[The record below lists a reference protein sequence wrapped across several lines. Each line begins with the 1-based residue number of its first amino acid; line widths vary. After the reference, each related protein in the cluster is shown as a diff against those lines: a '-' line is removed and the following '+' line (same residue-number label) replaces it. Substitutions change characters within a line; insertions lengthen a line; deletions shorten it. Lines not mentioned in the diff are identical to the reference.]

1 MEEGKAV
8 PMMGVGFTCCSK
20 ELAFILQ
27 EKVMEEGLA
36 LKRLKQ
42 TVLSQICSLLQGRHG
57 VGLEAGRPFS
67 KWSLAQLS
75 SSAWRTAQMEVYRR

>member
-1 MEEGKAV
+1 MTVEEGKAV

-57 VGLEAGRPFS
+57 VGLEAGEILKLGGHPDADMRQS
-67 KWSLAQLS
+67 WHKL
-75 SSAWRTAQMEVYRR
+75 E

>member
-1 MEEGKAV
+1 MTERVGDDSGGGESSASDGGWGSLAV
-8 PMMGVGFTCCSK
+8 LW
-20 ELAFILQ
+20 LAFILQ

-57 VGLEAGRPFS
+57 VGLEAGRP
-67 KWSLAQLS
+67 LAS
-75 SSAWRTAQMEVYRR
+75 GH